1 MKEHHL
7 DASMSR
13 RGNCYDNAA
22 MESFWHSLKVEWLFD
37 FDFATRWEAVRE
49 IENYIDGFY
58 NRERRHSS
66 LGYVSPIEFEAMA
79 RLEESA

>member
-1 MKEHHL
+1 
-7 DASMSR
+7 
-13 RGNCYDNAA
+13 

-37 FDFATRWEAVRE
+37 FDFATRWEAIRE
-49 IENYIDGFY
+49 IEDYIDGFY

-66 LGYVSPIEFEAMA
+66 LGYISPIEFEAMA